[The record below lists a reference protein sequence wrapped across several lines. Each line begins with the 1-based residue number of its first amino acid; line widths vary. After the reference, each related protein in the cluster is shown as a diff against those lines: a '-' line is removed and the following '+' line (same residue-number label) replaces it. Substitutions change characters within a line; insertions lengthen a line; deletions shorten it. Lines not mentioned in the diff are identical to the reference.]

1 MLCCVYCNFAR
12 CQVVEIM
19 SENKPLRA
27 MAMPFLTMDSDHVAY
42 IDHRVWS
49 VSMQMALM
57 VAV

>member
-1 MLCCVYCNFAR
+1 
-12 CQVVEIM
+12 M